1 MKTATK
7 KITSILFILLGFT
20 PLLFVTFFAIKQQV
34 IRHQMRERME
44 DQILHTITLADN
56 QIHWSK
62 AEKEIWVDGKMFD
75 IKSTEHKN
83 GMTTFHGL
91 FDEEETLLKKN
102 FANGWKKNLSQQNQ
116 LLAQIFQC
124 LNSIYFNPPAD
135 ISVLSESQNNLS
147 FFSSPKLLTQCRMIL
162 TPPPQV

>member
-34 IRHQMRERME
+34 IRHQMKERME
-44 DQILHTITLADN
+44 DQILHTITLTDN

-62 AEKEIWVDGKMFD
+62 KGKEIWVEGKMFD

-83 GMTTFHGL
+83 GMTIFHGL
-91 FDEEETLLKKN
+91 FDEEETMLKKN
-102 FANGWKKNLSQQNQ
+102 FTNGWKKNQSEQNQ

-124 LNSIYFNPPAD
+124 LSSIYFNLPTD
-135 ISVLSESQNNLS
+135 ISVLSDSQNNLS
-147 FFSSPKLLTQCRMIL
+147 FFSSPKLLTQFRMIL

>member
-1 MKTATK
+1 MK
-7 KITSILFILLGFT
+7 
-20 PLLFVTFFAIKQQV
+20 
-34 IRHQMRERME
+34 ERME
-44 DQILHTITLADN
+44 NQILHSITLADN

-62 AEKEIWVDGKMFD
+62 AGKEIWVDGKMFD

-83 GMTTFHGL
+83 GKTTFHGL

-102 FANGWKKNLSQQNQ
+102 FANGWKKNLSEQNQ

-147 FFSSPKLLTQCRMIL
+147 FFPSPKLLTQCRMIL